1 MTYVVGVPDGAG
13 PRLLTGPPLW
23 PNSLLEP
30 TYEKLDRVH
39 IDTDKFP
46 LVTSLE
52 YIEAV
57 SDHAPILVI
66 IGPRSVNSNSS
77 SNLVGYIVRAS
88 HNWFKKVWKRQA
100 TTGQNPIQR

>member
-1 MTYVVGVPDGAG
+1 MTYVVGVPDRAR

-30 TYEKLDRVH
+30 TYEKLDHVH
-39 IDTDKFP
+39 IDTDKIP

-66 IGPRSVNSNSS
+66 IGPPTTECK
-77 SNLVGYIVRAS
+77 LQ
-88 HNWFKKVWKRQA
+88 FKFELGWLHRE
-100 TTGQNPIQR
+100 GFS